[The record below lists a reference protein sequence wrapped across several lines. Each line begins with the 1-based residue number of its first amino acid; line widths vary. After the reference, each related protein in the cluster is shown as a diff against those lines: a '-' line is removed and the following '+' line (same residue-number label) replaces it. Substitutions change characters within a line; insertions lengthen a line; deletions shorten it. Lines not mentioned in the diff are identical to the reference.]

1 MRDVTGRSRHRPLR
15 QHLEGDYDYGMPAC
29 AAAMIALVRNMLGW
43 LKNLTG
49 LAPDPA
55 AHAAA
60 VEACEKRKA
69 VFDEQ
74 QRRKKAAKT
83 MTPIVATPKKVRG

>member
-1 MRDVTGRSRHRPLR
+1 
-15 QHLEGDYDYGMPAC
+15 
-29 AAAMIALVRNMLGW
+29 MLGW

-74 QRRKKAAKT
+74 QRRKMGGCEPAY
-83 MTPIVATPKKVRG
+83 

>member
-1 MRDVTGRSRHRPLR
+1 MCPPARGLTFRALYGLPVAQRTG
-15 QHLEGDYDYGMPAC
+15 QHAHC
-29 AAAMIALVRNMLGW
+29 ITALINMLGW